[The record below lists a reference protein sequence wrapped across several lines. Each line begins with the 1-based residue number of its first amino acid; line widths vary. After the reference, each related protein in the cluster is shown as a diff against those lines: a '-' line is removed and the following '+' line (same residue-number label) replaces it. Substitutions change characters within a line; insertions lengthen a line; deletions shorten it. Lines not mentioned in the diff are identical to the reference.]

1 MNINTKQKRTL
12 FVVAALA
19 LVVIIAISAIIINVL
34 SPKKT
39 PVSSEYITV
48 TVDGE
53 ISASFTLKPDD
64 YTVISSQTYNKAHMH
79 IVQHIAPSVSF
90 TQAMDTFV
98 ASLLDAKKL
107 SGKETE
113 VLLFGV
119 ESRNESDFEAL
130 AGYFRDVLKKNE
142 CSTRVYSLYTK
153 VKTEK
158 TQNLAEENEVS
169 YAKAQL
175 CTRLEKENKK
185 LKAEDLITL
194 SLTEIVEK
202 VNGIAMEDLVG
213 KVESDTNEEQKNE
226 SIPNKEPSTPS
237 TPSSEISSDSSLSSD
252 SSSSDSSSSEESSS
266 STAPSF
272 VVEPDESGWGPIR

>member
-19 LVVIIAISAIIINVL
+19 LVVIIAISAIIIKVL

-98 ASLLDAKKL
+98 AALLDAKKL

-119 ESRNESDFEAL
+119 ESRNEADFEVL
-130 AGYFRDVLKKNE
+130 ASYFRDVLKKNE

-153 VKTEK
+153 VKTDNI
-158 TQNLAEENEVS
+158 QNLAEENEVS

-175 CTRLEKENKK
+175 CSRIEKENKK
-185 LKAEDLITL
+185 IKAQELISL
-194 SLTEIVEK
+194 SMTEIVEK

-226 SIPNKEPSTPS
+226 FIPNKEPSTPS
-237 TPSSEISSDSSLSSD
+237 APSSETSSETSSDSSLSSD
-252 SSSSDSSSSEESSS
+252 SSSSVETSS
-266 STAPSF
+266 STVPSF
-272 VVEPDESGWGPIR
+272 IVAPDESGWGPIR

>member
-12 FVVAALA
+12 IVVAALA
-19 LVVIIAISAIIINVL
+19 LVVIIAISAIIITVL

-48 TVDGE
+48 TVDNE
-53 ISASFTLKPDD
+53 ISASFTLKPGD
-64 YTVISSQTYNKAHMH
+64 YTVISSKTYNKAHTH

-98 ASLLDAKKL
+98 AALLDAKKL
-107 SGKETE
+107 TGKETE

-119 ESRNESDFEAL
+119 ESVNEADFEVL
-130 AGYFRDVLKKNE
+130 ASYFRDVLKKNN

-153 VKTEK
+153 VKVDK
-158 TQNLAEENEVS
+158 TQELAEKNEVS

-185 LKAEDLITL
+185 LKAEELITL

-226 SIPNKEPSTPS
+226 FIPNREPTP
-237 TPSSEISSDSSLSSD
+237 PS
-252 SSSSDSSSSEESSS
+252 SSSSETSSDVSSS
-266 STAPSF
+266 DTSSGDSSTGIGPSF
-272 VVEPDESGWGPIR
+272 VVSPDDEGWGPLR

>member
-19 LVVIIAISAIIINVL
+19 LVVIIAISAIIIKVL

-98 ASLLDAKKL
+98 AALLDAKKL

-119 ESRNESDFEAL
+119 ESRNEADFEVL
-130 AGYFRDVLKKNE
+130 ASYFRDVLKKNE

-153 VKTEK
+153 VKTDNI
-158 TQNLAEENEVS
+158 QNLAEENEVS

-175 CTRLEKENKK
+175 CSRIEKENKK
-185 LKAEDLITL
+185 IKAQELISL
-194 SLTEIVEK
+194 SMTEIVEK

-226 SIPNKEPSTPS
+226 FIPNKEPSTPS
-237 TPSSEISSDSSLSSD
+237 APSSETSSETSSDSSLSSD
-252 SSSSDSSSSEESSS
+252 SSSSVETSSG
-266 STAPSF
+266 TVPSF
-272 VVEPDESGWGPIR
+272 IVAPDESGWGPIR